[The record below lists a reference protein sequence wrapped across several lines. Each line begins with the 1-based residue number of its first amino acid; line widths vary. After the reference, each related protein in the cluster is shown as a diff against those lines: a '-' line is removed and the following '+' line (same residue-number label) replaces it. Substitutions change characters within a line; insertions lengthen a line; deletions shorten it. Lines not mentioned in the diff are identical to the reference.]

1 MILRVDNLTF
11 SYNSKLV
18 LDKVSFSI
26 ERGECVAVL
35 GVNGAGKSTL
45 LKCINKIL
53 VPDSGVVYI
62 ENKDLSKMPQIEVA
76 KNIGYVPQRTNVT
89 RMTVFDAVL
98 LGRKPYIKLD
108 VTDKDI
114 EIVKDILRHL
124 SLEKYSLKYIDE
136 LSGGEFQKVL
146 IARALAQEPKVLL
159 LDEPTSSLDLK
170 NQIEVLDFIKK
181 IARER
186 GISVVIIIHD
196 LNLALRFADKFIMMK
211 DNKIYSAGG
220 QEVITEEAIRDV
232 YSVDVKIEKIR
243 NKKIVI
249 PV

>member
-26 ERGECVAVL
+26 EKGECVAVL

-76 KNIGYVPQRTNVT
+76 KNIGYVPQRTNVS

-186 GISVVIIIHD
+186 GISAVIIIHD

>member
-11 SYNSKLV
+11 SYHSKLV

-76 KNIGYVPQRTNVT
+76 KNIGYVPQRTNVS

-196 LNLALRFADKFIMMK
+196 LNLALRFADKFIMIK